1 MNGPKEPART
11 TEMNG
16 LSMNGLS
23 TFKRAQR
30 RIILSAAMA
39 ALTLG
44 VLVALIGASAASA
57 NGVPLKKGDVLAGV
71 GNGNIAHFDPSGK
84 LLDTLETTSGSTED
98 TGMCFDAASNL
109 YSTNFEANTM
119 SKFDSGGNLL
129 AASFG
134 SGFNEHPESCIFDGA
149 GNMYVGQADGSHE
162 VLKFD
167 TSGKSLG
174 SFKPS
179 TESQRGTDWIDLASD
194 GCTLHY
200 TGESTEIRAF
210 NVCTNTQLTAFAT
223 GLPNRCFAHRILADG
238 SELVACTSLVEHV
251 NAAGEVLMTYTPPGT
266 SFLFALNVDPDGT
279 SFWTANL
286 TASGTIWR
294 IDIASGKVLTEFS
307 SGAPVDVAGLA
318 VVGEITRPSK
328 IELSP
333 ATAENP
339 VGTTHTVTATVT
351 ENGEPKEGVT
361 VTFTVT
367 GANPQTGTGMTN
379 AKGEATFTYK
389 GEKAGTDTIVAS
401 FKDKSGK
408 TDESNQATKIWTAP
422 TGCAISDKKVSPF
435 TDVATGKPVY
445 AEDNLAS
452 TITPISPVNSA
463 PEHLAVSGNGRFFA
477 LTGLTSVKC
486 HDNTAY
492 PLDGGNKFNTV
503 SGIGSGTLGTVFG
516 TGKPGYT
523 ARFEFSDGGDQPS
536 GSDTGGDSASLIV
549 YDGLG
554 HVVWHVN
561 GKFTT
566 ASQEETG

>member
-1 MNGPKEPART
+1 MLIGRSSGRT
-11 TEMNG
+11 PV
-16 LSMNGLS
+16 L
-23 TFKRAQR
+23 
-30 RIILSAAMA
+30 AA
-39 ALTLG
+39 
-44 VLVALIGASAASA
+44 VAVAVSVMVPLIGASAASA

-71 GNGNIAHFDPSGK
+71 GNGNIAHFDPTGK
-84 LLDTLETTSGSTED
+84 LLDMLETTSGSSED

-134 SGFNEHPESCIFDGA
+134 SGFNVDPESCIFDGS
-149 GNMYVGQADGSHE
+149 NNVYVGQADGSHE

-167 TSGKSLG
+167 TSGKLLA
-174 SFKPS
+174 SFKPN
-179 TESQRGTDWIDLASD
+179 TEGQRGTDWIDLASD

-200 TGESTEIRAF
+200 TGEGSEIRAF
-210 NVCTNTQLTAFAT
+210 NVCTNTQLPVFAT
-223 GLPNRCFAHRILADG
+223 GLPAPCFAHRILADG
-238 SELVACTSLVEHV
+238 SELVACFTAVEHL
-251 NAAGEVLMTYTPPGT
+251 NAAGEIIKTYTVPGG
-266 SFLFALNVDPDGT
+266 SELFALNIDPDGT
-279 SFWTANL
+279 SFWTANI
-286 TASGTIWR
+286 TANSPIWR
-294 IDIASGKVLTEFS
+294 IDIASGAVLTEFS

-318 VVGEITRPSK
+318 IVGEITRPPK

-339 VGTTHTVTATVT
+339 VGVTHTVTATVT

-367 GANPQTGTGMTN
+367 GANPQTGTGTTN

-401 FKDKSGK
+401 FVDKAGK
-408 TDESNQATKIWTAP
+408 TDESNRATKTWVAP

-463 PEHLAVSGNGRFFA
+463 PEHLAVSGNGHFFT
-477 LTGLTSVKC
+477 LTGVTSVLC
-486 HDNTAY
+486 HDNTKY
-492 PLDGGNKFNTV
+492 PLDSGNKFNTV
-503 SGIGSGTLGTVFG
+503 SGIGSGTFGTVFG

-536 GSDTGGDSASLIV
+536 GSDTGGDRASLIV
-549 YDGLG
+549 YDSLG